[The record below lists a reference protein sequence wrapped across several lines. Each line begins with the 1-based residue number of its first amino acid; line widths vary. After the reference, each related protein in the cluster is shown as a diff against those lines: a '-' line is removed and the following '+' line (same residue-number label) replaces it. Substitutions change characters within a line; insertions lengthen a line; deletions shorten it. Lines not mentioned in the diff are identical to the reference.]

1 MENLLQ
7 ITDLS
12 NIKGILN
19 CGNKIFIT
27 DGKNELYTTDINE
40 VKDYILENNYQFY
53 EVIEYK
59 PLSSET
65 TEITYND
72 SYLRHLSNV
81 MNSYHMG
88 LPIRKFNNEESITF
102 TKHDEKIPIWDFE
115 NYKYEINR
123 K

>member
-1 MENLLQ
+1 MENLSQ

-12 NIKGILN
+12 KIKGILD

-40 VKDYILENNYQFY
+40 VKNYILENNYQFY

-65 TEITYND
+65 TEITCD
-72 SYLRHLSNV
+72 AFYLRHLSDV

-88 LPIRKFNNEESITF
+88 LPIRRFNDEESVTF

-115 NYKYEINR
+115 NYRYEINR

>member
-1 MENLLQ
+1 MENLSQ

-12 NIKGILN
+12 KIKGILD

-27 DGKNELYTTDINE
+27 DGENELYTNDINE

-59 PLSSET
+59 PLST
-65 TEITYND
+65 DEITCNV
-72 SYLRHLSNV
+72 SYLRHLSDV

-88 LPIRKFNNEESITF
+88 LPIRRFNDEESITF

-115 NYKYEINR
+115 NYRYEINR